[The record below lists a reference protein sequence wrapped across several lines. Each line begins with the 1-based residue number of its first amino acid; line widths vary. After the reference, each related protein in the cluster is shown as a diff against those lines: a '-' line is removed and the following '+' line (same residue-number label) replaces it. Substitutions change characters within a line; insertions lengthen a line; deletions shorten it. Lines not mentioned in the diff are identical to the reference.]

1 MPTTTTYLTTREV
14 ADRLQVSP
22 TTVRTLVATKGLPT
36 YRLGNRLRFV
46 AAEVDAWARARGS
59 RSVDT
64 AAAPASETDDYRAE
78 IIRLVDTAPT
88 LTAAQCDLIRAVL
101 GSAPVAQTQ

>member
-1 MPTTTTYLTTREV
+1 MSTTTTYLTTREV
-14 ADRLQVSP
+14 ADRLQVST

-59 RSVDT
+59 RSADT
-64 AAAPASETDDYRAE
+64 AAASTSETDAYRAE
-78 IIRLVDTAPT
+78 IIRLVDTAPS

-101 GSAPVAQTQ
+101 GSVPATRA